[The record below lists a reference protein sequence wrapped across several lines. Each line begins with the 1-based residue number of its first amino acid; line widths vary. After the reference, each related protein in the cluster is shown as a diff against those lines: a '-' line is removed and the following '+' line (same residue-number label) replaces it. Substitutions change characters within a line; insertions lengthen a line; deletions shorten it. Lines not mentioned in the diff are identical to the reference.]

1 MTTLGSGCLN
11 IQIFKRNSHRYIS
24 YRNPKIDDISK
35 NLTYASPKEIV
46 SNRYGIFTVLFDT
59 IYGGM
64 LEIHLIYYIL
74 NKILVIGLFYL

>member
-11 IQIFKRNSHRYIS
+11 VRLFKRNSHTYIS

-59 IYGGM
+59 MYGGM
-64 LEIHLIYYIL
+64 LEIHLIYYKLIT
-74 NKILVIGLFYL
+74 ILVIG